1 MTPTQ
6 RRRPPGS
13 AAQPTGHSTGQ
24 AAADTGV
31 SLPSPLDVGP
41 EDEARN
47 STVDRA
53 LRVLEAFLV
62 GESQLGVLELSRQL
76 DLDKSVIHRILATL
90 VRRRFIEQDPAS
102 RRYQIGLRVWE
113 LGQRYL
119 AGHHLEELAEK
130 ELTKV
135 VSRHPYA
142 TAYLATLDG
151 ADVVVVATVRGP
163 GPINVYI
170 DPGTRLAAELTGTGR
185 ALLAHLPEVQMIR
198 AVNRRRQAGL
208 GGRPAVA
215 LKELSKELALIRFQG
230 HSISRGEYV
239 PGIGTVAVAVRGAS
253 GQPIA
258 SLSIDFLIAPETEA
272 LWSELPAELQASAEE
287 IERVVNAPSLNG

>member
-1 MTPTQ
+1 MSTGRAEPASAPAKK
-6 RRRPPGS
+6 RAARPPASDNDGS
-13 AAQPTGHSTGQ
+13 RSI
-24 AAADTGV
+24 
-31 SLPSPLDVGP
+31 LDIGP

-62 GESQLGVLELSRQL
+62 GEPQLGVLELSRQL

-119 AGHHLEELAEK
+119 AGDQLEDLAER

-135 VSRHPYA
+135 VGRHAYA
-142 TAYLATLDG
+142 SAYLATLDG
-151 ADVVVVATVRGP
+151 ADVVVVTTVRGP

-170 DPGTRLAAELTGTGR
+170 DPGTRLAAELTATGR
-185 ALLAHLPEVQMIR
+185 ALLAYLSDVQMAR
-198 AVNRRRQAGL
+198 AVNKRRRAGL
-208 GGRPAVA
+208 GGRPSVA
-215 LKELSKELALIRFQG
+215 LSELRKELALIRRTGF
-230 HSISRGEYV
+230 SISRGEYV
-239 PGIGTVAVAVRGAS
+239 PGIGTVAVAIRGTS
-253 GQPIA
+253 GEPIA
-258 SLSIDFLIAPETEA
+258 ALSIDFLIAPETED
-272 LWSELPAELQASAEE
+272 LWTELPVELQASAEE
-287 IERVVNAPSLNG
+287 IERVINGPAHSA